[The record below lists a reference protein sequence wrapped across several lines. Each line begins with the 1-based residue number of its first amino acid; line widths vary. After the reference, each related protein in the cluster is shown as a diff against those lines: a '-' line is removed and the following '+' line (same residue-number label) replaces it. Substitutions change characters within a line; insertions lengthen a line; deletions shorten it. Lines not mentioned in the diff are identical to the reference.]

1 MPTDDHALGHAPRA
15 SAAGDDDSTTM
26 PAARQLRDED
36 EIASLR
42 CTISEL
48 LGTIDAHGQQTD
60 RSEAFELLVRQL
72 QDANEHLVLATLD
85 ARALQATAEAA
96 SLRQIEFLSMLAHEL
111 RNPLQPMAIAS
122 ELLAGHAGLHPTIA
136 KVHAVYSR
144 QIAHMARLV
153 DDLLD
158 ASRVSSGKITLQVAP
173 VLLRDVIDNAVETAL
188 PGIEGRRQRLQ
199 VRLPAMPLM
208 IQGDLVRLAQVFSN
222 LLINASKFTQELG
235 HIDIGAERLGA
246 TVQVWVSDDGAGIPA
261 ELQPFVFDLFTQGYR
276 SLERAQG
283 GLGIGLSLV
292 RSITQLHGGSAT
304 VLSEGAGKGSRFTIT
319 LPLSSPLETAP
330 GGSAPPAGLPMRACK
345 ILLIEDN
352 VDANDVMTMLLQ
364 HDGHSVTS
372 CFDGPSGLRA
382 SLGQPYDIVLCD
394 IGLPGMD
401 GFQVVSAMRAALEAP
416 QPCFIA
422 TTGYSA
428 TGQMD
433 LASEAGFDHYLVK
446 PVSMASL
453 NDIIGAIGTRA
464 TQLRTAVNGRPDPAT
479 ALRPKKY

>member
-1 MPTDDHALGHAPRA
+1 MPTDDHALRA
-15 SAAGDDDSTTM
+15 KSPGGNDSTTA
-26 PAARQLRDED
+26 PAARQVLYED

-42 CTISEL
+42 CTIREL
-48 LGTIDAHGQQTD
+48 MGTIDGHGQQKD
-60 RSEAFELLVRQL
+60 RSEAFEVLVQQL

-96 SLRQIEFLSMLAHEL
+96 NLRQIEFLSMLAHEL
-111 RNPLQPMAIAS
+111 RNTLQPMAMAS
-122 ELLAGHAGLHPTIA
+122 ELLAGHAGQHPTIA

-173 VLLRDVIDNAVETAL
+173 VLLRDIIDDAVETAL
-188 PGIEGRRQRLQ
+188 PGIERRRQRLH
-199 VRLPAMPLM
+199 VRLPAVPLT
-208 IQGDLVRLAQVFSN
+208 IKGDRIRLAQVFSN

-235 HIDIGAERLGA
+235 HIEIGAERLDD

-261 ELQPFVFDLFTQGYR
+261 ELQPFVFDLFTQGHR

-304 VLSEGAGKGSRFTIT
+304 VVSEGAGKGSRFIVT
-319 LPLSSPLETAP
+319 LPLSSPSE
-330 GGSAPPAGLPMRACK
+330 SAPDDGAPASGAPYPACK

-352 VDANDVMTMLLQ
+352 IDANEVMTLLLQ

-382 SLGQPYDIVLCD
+382 GLEQPYDIVLCD

-401 GFQVVSAMRAALEAP
+401 GFQVVSAMRAVVKAP

-428 TGQMD
+428 TGQTD
-433 LASEAGFDHYLVK
+433 QASEAGFDHYLVK
-446 PVSMASL
+446 PVSMEFL
-453 NDIIGAIGTRA
+453 NGIIAA
-464 TQLRTAVNGRPDPAT
+464 CSAQLRAPVDRHRDPAT
-479 ALRPKKY
+479 ALPPKTY